1 MASQSQQSEEKGEE
15 GVCEDD
21 RGGGDE
27 RGKRGDGDGGGEK
40 GGDGGGGEKRNEG
53 DGEKRDD
60 KPHDNKRDDIPHDNK
75 RDDIPHDNKRD
86 DIPHDNKRDDIP
98 HDNKRDDIPHDNKR
112 DDIPHDNKRDDI
124 PHDNKRDDIPHD
136 NKSSDDSKPHDDDDR
151 GKSISRAKSIAR
163 GNDSVRRI
171 VLDTSLNRVIP
182 AEPAVYRLDAPDL
195 TLTVRLKLP
204 AGLFQDGALGEVAT
218 SVRVSPWAPDFP
230 WGSVE
235 TVAETID
242 RMRVTR
248 GLEPLTESMRETVAE
263 RVSKA
268 ICWSLREFHQQLEE
282 DETPAWTS
290 LLVCLKEASLETKL
304 TLVLPPHLCNRNA
317 RSPETLKVRFPLV
330 LETTVDETAA
340 RAATSLLAT
349 LRTLWEQLEIPAAS
363 PREEEEAERWLSL
376 LCECVVGEPREFD
389 T

>member
-40 GGDGGGGEKRNEG
+40 GGDRGGGEKRNEG
-53 DGEKRDD
+53 DGEKGGDRGGGEKRDD

-98 HDNKRDDIPHDNKR
+98 HDNKRDDIPHDNK
-112 DDIPHDNKRDDI
+112 P
-124 PHDNKRDDIPHD
+124 
-136 NKSSDDSKPHDDDDR
+136 SDDSKPHDDDDR

-290 LLVCLKEASLETKL
+290 LFVCLKEASLETKL

>member
-27 RGKRGDGDGGGEK
+27 GGDGDGGGEK

-53 DGEKRDD
+53 DGEKGGDRGGGEKRDD
-60 KPHDNKRDDIPHDNK
+60 KPHDNKRDDIPQDNK
-75 RDDIPHDNKRD
+75 RDDIPHDNK
-86 DIPHDNKRDDIP
+86 P
-98 HDNKRDDIPHDNKR
+98 
-112 DDIPHDNKRDDI
+112 
-124 PHDNKRDDIPHD
+124 
-136 NKSSDDSKPHDDDDR
+136 SDDSKPHDDDDR

-248 GLEPLTESMRETVAE
+248 GLEPLTESKRETVAE

-290 LLVCLKEASLETKL
+290 LFVCLKEASLETKL